1 MGFSYE
7 KALIKKKCLNVFHD
21 WKKKFNL
28 RKSVDLIKITLNYFD
43 KSSQKNL
50 LETSNSNSTK
60 KKVYFS
66 ICEKK
71 IELYFIKLTKFQ
83 VFFINKSADFLNQLL
98 CL

>member
-7 KALIKKKCLNVFHD
+7 KALIKKKCLNVFHE
-21 WKKKFNL
+21 WKRKFNL

-43 KSSQKNL
+43 KSSQKIL

-71 IELYFIKLTKFQ
+71 IIELSFIKLSKFQ
-83 VFFINKSADFLNQLL
+83 VFFINKSADFLNQ
-98 CL
+98 

>member
-1 MGFSYE
+1 ME
-7 KALIKKKCLNVFHD
+7 KKI
-21 WKKKFNL
+21 NL

-43 KSSQKNL
+43 KSSQKN
-50 LETSNSNSTK
+50 SPGNSKLKLFTK